1 MEGSPFTPRISTDP
15 QWGSYPMVASFRS
28 HDLPPSLMIPMAKC
42 YPCCD
47 GSWKGNV
54 EGMFLRKEVRMF
66 TPAIFSAWGVGGES
80 LNKRSTSRERRGG
93 GMWGWVFLDFL
104 KLWDVG
110 STEGDRLGRRW
121 GNGLASLAGTG
132 QGGVS
137 VLPCIRQWWT
147 RCASATGANC
157 AHTWLCHFAGPVPS
171 CPCSWAFCP
180 WLAAWTTEL
189 GLPASCQG
197 APGHSLG
204 LGCKPGQCC
213 LPSCRSWSS
222 DCLRQLK
229 SLSSDGVLCK
239 KPGALVHPISKSE
252 FLNTTAVEGGL
263 K

>member
-1 MEGSPFTPRISTDP
+1 MLKGCFWGRKWGCSLLPSFQPGGWGGSPWTRGVLQGKGEEEVCGAESFWIS
-15 QWGSYPMVASFRS
+15 
-28 HDLPPSLMIPMAKC
+28 
-42 YPCCD
+42 
-47 GSWKGNV
+47 
-54 EGMFLRKEVRMF
+54 
-66 TPAIFSAWGVGGES
+66 
-80 LNKRSTSRERRGG
+80 SRC
-93 GMWGWVFLDFL
+93 GMWEAPRV
-104 KLWDVG
+104 
-110 STEGDRLGRRW
+110 LGRRW